1 MLLSLLWKTWHAVH
15 ARVFIPLYFMTKYYN
30 HGQKSYDTILF
41 VGLFQ
46 FTQAQP
52 LPHPTNNVG
61 RLYPEFFPSILQ
73 HCPKDFCP
81 GL

>member
-1 MLLSLLWKTWHAVH
+1 
-15 ARVFIPLYFMTKYYN
+15 MTKYYN

-46 FTQAQP
+46 FTHAQP
-52 LPHPTNNVG
+52 LPHPTNNVR

-73 HCPKDFCP
+73 HSPKDFCP
-81 GL
+81 GDTGNPNAVLANKINHLSEYH